1 MNADLSGSEE
11 NGQIRATQLDV
22 TVQYLAK
29 LYAEEKAV
37 PVKRPW
43 LPPLPSILQSPYTK
57 IVEDSATF
65 AKGDYTLGLGL
76 IDVPEEQLQEEYTLD
91 LIKNGHLLYMASSG
105 YGKTMLLEQI
115 VLGLSMKNAVQNLNF
130 YLLDWGNSAL
140 ISLKGLPHVADYIG
154 MDRY

>member
-1 MNADLSGSEE
+1 M
-11 NGQIRATQLDV
+11 RH
-22 TVQYLAK
+22 
-29 LYAEEKAV
+29 
-37 PVKRPW
+37 
-43 LPPLPSILQSPYTK
+43 LQN
-57 IVEDSATF
+57 
-65 AKGDYTLGLGL
+65 GDYTLGLGL

-154 MDRY
+154 MDDTEKLDKLQKIILEELICVNVCCACGVQNIHVYNETSTRTIESHSHCHR

>member
-1 MNADLSGSEE
+1 M
-11 NGQIRATQLDV
+11 
-22 TVQYLAK
+22 
-29 LYAEEKAV
+29 
-37 PVKRPW
+37 
-43 LPPLPSILQSPYTK
+43 
-57 IVEDSATF
+57 
-65 AKGDYTLGLGL
+65 
-76 IDVPEEQLQEEYTLD
+76 PEEQLQEEYTLD

-154 MDRY
+154 MDDTEKLDKLQKIILEEINLRKRLLARAAVQNIHVYNETQPEPLKAIVIAIDNYDVIGELGIQL